1 VGTLLDDDLPGVTR
15 LVLVRHGEGKVNVD
29 GVIGGLSGCT
39 GLTQLGRHQAK
50 LLSERWATTGF
61 RPYALVTSPVR
72 RARETAHILAAGFD
86 ARFVEDCDLCELY
99 LGEADGLS
107 WQEYDA
113 RYGRF
118 NLVAEPSRPF
128 APGAECWN
136 DATARA
142 RGCMLELAQRFAG
155 ETVVVVTHAG
165 FILAS
170 LLELLGMKYSTERAS
185 LDPGFASITIWRST
199 AAHWEL
205 QCFNDT
211 AHLEGLHVA
220 STDRLMS

>member
-1 VGTLLDDDLPGVTR
+1 MLDDDLPGVTR
-15 LVLVRHGEGKVNVD
+15 LVLVRHAEGRVNVE
-29 GVIGGLSGCT
+29 GMIGGLSGCT
-39 GLTQLGRHQAK
+39 GLTELGRHQAK
-50 LLSERWATTGF
+50 LLRARWAGTGF
-61 RPYALVTSPVR
+61 RPDALVTSPVR
-72 RARETAHILAAGFD
+72 RARETANIIATLVD
-86 ARFVEDCDLCELY
+86 DLTVIEDCDLCELH

-107 WQEYDA
+107 WPEYDA

-128 APGAECWN
+128 ASGAECWN
-136 DATARA
+136 DAATRA
-142 RGCMLELAQRFAG
+142 RRCLLELAQRFAG
-155 ETVVVVTHAG
+155 ETVVLVTHAG

-170 LLELLGMKYSTERAS
+170 LLELLGVKYSTERAS

-199 AAHWEL
+199 ATHWAL

-211 AHLEGLHVA
+211 AHLEGWPVA